1 MRRAQQISLSASNE
15 AQIAYDS
22 ANTAKER
29 SIQEL
34 EEVTSLNSKI
44 TDFLDKDRAQPEDVK
59 RAAEEVTIHFLSI
72 PSNAN
77 LSKSSLLK
85 MLKKFSFKYSL
96 FKCLALELRL
106 DDSTISDI
114 ATEINNAIEN
124 VADVEGILGDT
135 RADLSRVETLLT
147 TANEA
152 EQFAG
157 SELEKVNKV
166 TDDLSK
172 ALEAQNNADVS
183 IQTTQTKIDSARKD
197 LAQVNEISNFTIRI
211 ETTIFLQHTRY

>member
-1 MRRAQQISLSASNE
+1 M
-15 AQIAYDS
+15 
-22 ANTAKER
+22 
-29 SIQEL
+29 
-34 EEVTSLNSKI
+34 
-44 TDFLDKDRAQPEDVK
+44 
-59 RAAEEVTIHFLSI
+59 
-72 PSNAN
+72 
-77 LSKSSLLK
+77 
-85 MLKKFSFKYSL
+85 KYSL

-147 TANEA
+147 TAKEA

-157 SELEKVNKV
+157 SELEKANKV

-172 ALEAQNNADVS
+172 ALEAQNKADVS

-211 ETTIFLQHTRY
+211 ETTVLYFCNIQDINTLDLPFYRLQMTWIKQQTQPMPRLMM

>member
-1 MRRAQQISLSASNE
+1 M
-15 AQIAYDS
+15 
-22 ANTAKER
+22 
-29 SIQEL
+29 
-34 EEVTSLNSKI
+34 
-44 TDFLDKDRAQPEDVK
+44 
-59 RAAEEVTIHFLSI
+59 
-72 PSNAN
+72 
-77 LSKSSLLK
+77 
-85 MLKKFSFKYSL
+85 KYS
-96 FKCLALELRL
+96 FFQCLALELRL

-147 TANEA
+147 TAKEA

-157 SELEKVNKV
+157 SELEKANKV

-172 ALEAQNNADVS
+172 ALEAQNKADVS

-197 LAQVNEISNFTIRI
+197 LAQVNGISNFTI
-211 ETTIFLQHTRY
+211 

>member
-1 MRRAQQISLSASNE
+1 M
-15 AQIAYDS
+15 
-22 ANTAKER
+22 
-29 SIQEL
+29 
-34 EEVTSLNSKI
+34 
-44 TDFLDKDRAQPEDVK
+44 
-59 RAAEEVTIHFLSI
+59 
-72 PSNAN
+72 
-77 LSKSSLLK
+77 
-85 MLKKFSFKYSL
+85 KYSL

-147 TANEA
+147 TAKEA

-157 SELEKVNKV
+157 SELEKANKV

-172 ALEAQNNADVS
+172 ALEAQNKADVS

-211 ETTIFLQHTRY
+211 ETTYFCNIQDINTLDRHFYRLQMTWIKQQTQPMPRLMM

>member
-1 MRRAQQISLSASNE
+1 M
-15 AQIAYDS
+15 
-22 ANTAKER
+22 
-29 SIQEL
+29 
-34 EEVTSLNSKI
+34 
-44 TDFLDKDRAQPEDVK
+44 
-59 RAAEEVTIHFLSI
+59 
-72 PSNAN
+72 
-77 LSKSSLLK
+77 
-85 MLKKFSFKYSL
+85 KYSL

-147 TANEA
+147 TAKEA

-157 SELEKVNKV
+157 GELEKANKV

-172 ALEAQNNADVS
+172 ALEAQNKADVS

-211 ETTIFLQHTRY
+211 ETTYFCNIQDINTLDRHFYRLQMTWIKQQTQPMPRLMM

>member
-1 MRRAQQISLSASNE
+1 M
-15 AQIAYDS
+15 
-22 ANTAKER
+22 
-29 SIQEL
+29 
-34 EEVTSLNSKI
+34 
-44 TDFLDKDRAQPEDVK
+44 
-59 RAAEEVTIHFLSI
+59 
-72 PSNAN
+72 
-77 LSKSSLLK
+77 
-85 MLKKFSFKYSL
+85 
-96 FKCLALELRL
+96 RL

-147 TANEA
+147 TAKEA

-157 SELEKVNKV
+157 SELEKANKV

-172 ALEAQNNADVS
+172 ALEAQNKADVS

-211 ETTIFLQHTRY
+211 ETTVLYFCNIQDINTLDLPFYRLQMTWIKQQTQPMPRLMM

>member
-1 MRRAQQISLSASNE
+1 MLNE
-15 AQIAYDS
+15 
-22 ANTAKER
+22 
-29 SIQEL
+29 
-34 EEVTSLNSKI
+34 
-44 TDFLDKDRAQPEDVK
+44 
-59 RAAEEVTIHFLSI
+59 
-72 PSNAN
+72 
-77 LSKSSLLK
+77 
-85 MLKKFSFKYSL
+85 FSFKYFS

-147 TANEA
+147 TAKEA

-157 SELEKVNKV
+157 SELEKANKV

-172 ALEAQNNADVS
+172 ALEAQNKADVS

-197 LAQVNEISNFTIRI
+197 LAQVSKISNSTIRK
-211 ETTIFLQHTRY
+211 ELFLQHTRY

>member
-1 MRRAQQISLSASNE
+1 MLNEFSL
-15 AQIAYDS
+15 
-22 ANTAKER
+22 
-29 SIQEL
+29 
-34 EEVTSLNSKI
+34 
-44 TDFLDKDRAQPEDVK
+44 
-59 RAAEEVTIHFLSI
+59 
-72 PSNAN
+72 
-77 LSKSSLLK
+77 
-85 MLKKFSFKYSL
+85 KYSL

-147 TANEA
+147 TAKEA

-157 SELEKVNKV
+157 SELEKANKV

-172 ALEAQNNADVS
+172 ALEAQNKADVS

-211 ETTIFLQHTRY
+211 ETTVLYFCNIQDINTLDLPFYRLQMTWIKQQTQPMPRLMM

>member
-1 MRRAQQISLSASNE
+1 M
-15 AQIAYDS
+15 
-22 ANTAKER
+22 
-29 SIQEL
+29 
-34 EEVTSLNSKI
+34 
-44 TDFLDKDRAQPEDVK
+44 
-59 RAAEEVTIHFLSI
+59 
-72 PSNAN
+72 
-77 LSKSSLLK
+77 
-85 MLKKFSFKYSL
+85 KYSL

-147 TANEA
+147 TAKEA

-157 SELEKVNKV
+157 SELEKANKV

-172 ALEAQNNADVS
+172 ALEAQNKADVS

-211 ETTIFLQHTRY
+211 EKPIFATYKTLILLFALFTDCK

>member
-1 MRRAQQISLSASNE
+1 MVNE
-15 AQIAYDS
+15 F
-22 ANTAKER
+22 
-29 SIQEL
+29 SI
-34 EEVTSLNSKI
+34 
-44 TDFLDKDRAQPEDVK
+44 
-59 RAAEEVTIHFLSI
+59 
-72 PSNAN
+72 
-77 LSKSSLLK
+77 
-85 MLKKFSFKYSL
+85 KYSL

-147 TANEA
+147 TAKEA

-157 SELEKVNKV
+157 SELEKANKV

-172 ALEAQNNADVS
+172 ALEAQNKADVS

-211 ETTIFLQHTRY
+211 ETTVLYFCNIQDINTLDLPFYRLQMTWIKQQTQPMPRLMM